1 MKDTVEYFNE
11 LEPDLWCYSV
21 VQAVSKVLN
30 RMTSHTHSLTNL
42 EMVMYNRLIPTVRI
56 IRAVHYLI
64 KYTLCCLY
72 YILFIMSCQLTL
84 LLYLLILKKKLYF
97 SDM

>member
-1 MKDTVEYFNE
+1 MQDTVEYFSE
-11 LEPDLWCYSV
+11 LEPDLWCYTF

-56 IRAVHYLI
+56 IHAAHYLI
-64 KYTLCCLY
+64 KAWCTHCAVYITFVYNVLSVDVIALPPDFKK
-72 YILFIMSCQLTL
+72 ILF
-84 LLYLLILKKKLYF
+84 
-97 SDM
+97 